1 MSEVNLQAMQR
12 VLDLQ
17 RRSFL
22 SEGSVSRSQR
32 ADRIQRAINLVVDNA
47 AALCEAMSADFG
59 HRSATMSR
67 LTDIAPSVRALKYA
81 RDNLEHW
88 MADEARPIAELYK
101 KLGASGVVRYQ
112 PKGVIGN
119 ICPWNAPVNV
129 AFVPLGGM
137 LAAGNR
143 VMIKPSEHT
152 PVTASLIADLV
163 AQYFQ
168 EAEIAVFPGGIE
180 ISRNFAR
187 LAFDHLLFTGST
199 AVGKLVLAAASEN
212 LVPVTLELGGKSP
225 VIVGRSANIAQAADR
240 IVVGKLLNAG
250 QICVSPDF
258 VLVAKQQE
266 EVLVTELQRAAER
279 AYPHV
284 HDNSDYCAIIN
295 DTQRSRLDASID
307 DARTKGGRIIQ
318 LAEKAARQFP
328 SISVKRP
335 LALVLEPRDDMS
347 VMREEIFGP
356 ILPILSYDHV
366 KEAVAYIN
374 ARPRPLG
381 LYYFGNDSE
390 EESYVVSQT
399 LSGGVTINDVMNH
412 VAHEQLPFG
421 GIGPSGMGA
430 YHGVDGFRTFSHAR
444 TIYRQTDADLAG
456 MAGTRPPYGETVE
469 GVLANIITK

>member
-1 MSEVNLQAMQR
+1 MSEVNLQAMRR

-22 SEGSVSRSQR
+22 SEGSVSRSLR

-47 AALCEAMSADFG
+47 TALCEAMSADFG

-88 MADEARPIAELYK
+88 MADEERPIAELYK

-163 AQYFQ
+163 AQYFH

-225 VIVGRSANIAQAADR
+225 VIVGRSANVAQAADR

-295 DTQRSRLDASID
+295 DTQRSRLDAITN
-307 DARTKGGRIIQ
+307 DARTKGARIIQ

-328 SISVKRP
+328 STSAKRP
-335 LALVLEPRDDMS
+335 LTLVLEPRDDMS
-347 VMREEIFGP
+347 VMQEEIFGP
-356 ILPILSYDHV
+356 ILPVLSYGHV
-366 KEAVAYIN
+366 TEAVAYIN

-444 TIYRQTDADLAG
+444 TIYRQTDSDLAG